1 MDHHGRV
8 SQSRLGQ
15 VAVQDIV
22 AVVSGVDAATGCIYP
37 REVIADPLIKLLP
50 GLCRST
56 EDRRC
61 TEAWCW

>member
-22 AVVSGVDAATGCIYP
+22 AVVSGVDAATG
-37 REVIADPLIKLLP
+37 R
-50 GLCRST
+50 GNS
-56 EDRRC
+56 
-61 TEAWCW
+61 

>member
-22 AVVSGVDAATGCIYP
+22 AVVSGVDAATG
-37 REVIADPLIKLLP
+37 R
-50 GLCRST
+50 GNSRSSYQVVART
-56 EDRRC
+56 L
-61 TEAWCW
+61 